1 MHDHDVALA
10 LTHRKAGQTRGGV
23 VKGWPQHKH
32 VVPGNVGIV
41 REGQD
46 VHARGRHR
54 NPGGIGLLRKD
65 RPKDDLRALSH
76 SLLRLRG
83 SLGRRSGGVV
93 NAQINLHVLQ
103 IAHRQPRGVLKA
115 LGQNLVAELTRA
127 TRHQQGDL
135 NGPAARATRRRQT
148 ASRDTGR
155 KHGSGGNKGKMAQRL
170 AGPTQNR
177 QHLTIPHSKRLV
189 HEGGS

>member
-1 MHDHDVALA
+1 MQDHDVALA
-10 LTHRKAGQTRGGV
+10 LTHRKAGQTRSGV
-23 VKGWPQHKH
+23 VKGWPQHKDIVARDVG
-32 VVPGNVGIV
+32 VVG
-41 REGQD
+41 EGQD
-46 VHARGRHR
+46 VHARGSHR
-54 NPGGIGLLRKD
+54 NPGGIGLLSKD

-76 SLLRLRG
+76 SLLRLRSG
-83 SLGRRSGGVV
+83 LGRRSGGVV
-93 NAQINLHVLQ
+93 DAQINLHILQ
-103 IAHRQPRGVLKA
+103 ITHRQTRGVLKA

-155 KHGSGGNKGKMAQRL
+155 KHGGGSNNGKMAQRL